1 MMKEYSLRWHIM
13 ALMQKKNHKQ
23 NKPIMK
29 SKTLTLWF
37 GDFSFIREMA
47 YVSLFSLLITNI
59 GCSPLILEQSQSEKD
74 VISADSKVIEPE
86 ITRSK
91 TINSAVEEYN
101 NDFLTLEPNK
111 QTPNSNIYDVIAAE
125 LLLDHHTD
133 EPAVKKQ
140 IDWLL
145 KNPAYLT
152 RVIEKSGPY
161 IYYIYTRVKASGLP
175 IEITLL
181 PIIESAYDPLAYS
194 QSHAS
199 GLWQFIPSTAAY
211 LGLERNIWFDAR
223 RDIVKSTEVAIN
235 YLSYLNHK
243 FGNDWSLTLAS
254 YNGGEGTVTKSIK
267 KNIERGKHSSFWQL
281 NLPLETENYVPKFFA
296 LAHVIKNREAL
307 DIEIPEIPN
316 QPVFEI
322 IELENQIEIE
332 TIVKVSGIEYK
343 TFTKFN
349 PGYRRS
355 ITPPEDTS
363 NILIPIESASQFTQ
377 FINNENPENW
387 LPFSEYEIKFG
398 DTLSE
403 IALDHDSSVDLI
415 KTIND
420 LNTDL
425 LRVGQILKVPH
436 NRGTPVIHKRSVT
449 KQIISHEVLSG
460 DTLSQIAKNYK
471 TTVRDIMLQN
481 KLRSSK
487 IFAGQSLEI
496 QIQTNTIAQSHIR
509 KVFYKIREGDSLY
522 LIAKRF
528 SVSINDIRK
537 WNTFTQSKYIHPG
550 ETLTLMVDSLRI

>member
-1 MMKEYSLRWHIM
+1 M
-13 ALMQKKNHKQ
+13 ALIKKKHHQQ
-23 NKPIMK
+23 NNLIMN
-29 SKTLTLWF
+29 SKTLTPWF
-37 GDFSFIREMA
+37 TECSFFIRNVA
-47 YVSLFSLLITNI
+47 FISLFPLLITNI
-59 GCSPLILEQSQSEKD
+59 GCSTLILEQSQSEND
-74 VISADSKVIEPE
+74 VISVDSKIIEPE
-86 ITRSK
+86 ITISK
-91 TINSAVEEYN
+91 TINPAVEEYN
-101 NDFLTLEPNK
+101 NESVTLEPNEP
-111 QTPNSNIYDVIAAE
+111 TPNSNIYDLIALE
-125 LLLDHHTD
+125 LLLDHHID
-133 EPAVKKQ
+133 EAAVKKQ
-140 IDWLL
+140 VDWLL
-145 KNPAYLT
+145 KNPEYLT

-161 IYYIYTRVKASGLP
+161 IHYVYARIKESGLP

-235 YLSYLNHK
+235 YLSYLNQK
-243 FGNDWSLTLAS
+243 FENDWSLTLAS
-254 YNGGEGTVTKSIK
+254 YNGGEGTVAKSIE
-267 KNIERGKHSSFWQL
+267 KNLELGKDPNFWQL
-281 NLPLETENYVPKFFA
+281 SLPLETENYVPKFYA
-296 LAHVIKNREAL
+296 LAHVLKNRKEFNL
-307 DIEIPEIPN
+307 EIPEIPN

-322 IELENQIEIE
+322 IALENQIEIE
-332 TIVKVSGIEYK
+332 TIVEVSGIDYK

-355 ITPPEDTS
+355 ITSPDDIS
-363 NILIPIESASQFTQ
+363 NILIPIESASKLTQ
-377 FINNENPENW
+377 FINTEDPENW

-398 DTLSE
+398 DTLSG
-403 IALDHDSSVDLI
+403 IALDHDSSIDLI
-415 KTIND
+415 KTINY
-420 LNTDL
+420 LTTDL

-449 KQIISHEVLSG
+449 TQIISHEVLSG

-471 TTVRDIMLQN
+471 TTIRDIMLQN
-481 KLRSSK
+481 KLKSSK

-496 QIQTNTIAQSHIR
+496 QIRTNTIAQSHIR

-550 ETLTLMVDSLRI
+550 ETLILMVDSLRI

>member
-1 MMKEYSLRWHIM
+1 M
-13 ALMQKKNHKQ
+13 ALIQKKHHKQ
-23 NKPIMK
+23 NNQIMK

-37 GDFSFIREMA
+37 TECSFIRSA
-47 YVSLFSLLITNI
+47 TFISLFPLLITNI
-59 GCSPLILEQSQSEKD
+59 GCSTLILEQSQSEND
-74 VISADSKVIEPE
+74 VISVDSKIIEPE
-86 ITRSK
+86 ITISK
-91 TINSAVEEYN
+91 TINPAVEEYN
-101 NDFLTLEPNK
+101 NESIILETNE
-111 QTPNSNIYDVIAAE
+111 QTPNSNIYDVIASE
-125 LLLDHHTD
+125 LLLDHHID
-133 EPAVKKQ
+133 EAAVKKQ

-145 KNPAYLT
+145 KNPEYLT
-152 RVIEKSGPY
+152 HVIEKSGPY
-161 IYYIYTRVKASGLP
+161 IHYVYARIKESGLP

-223 RDIVKSTEVAIN
+223 RDIVKSTEVAIK
-235 YLSYLNHK
+235 YLSYLNQK

-254 YNGGEGTVTKSIK
+254 YNGGEGTVANSIK
-267 KNIERGKHSSFWQL
+267 KNLELGKDPNFWQL
-281 NLPLETENYVPKFFA
+281 SLPLETENYVPKFYA
-296 LAHVIKNREAL
+296 LAHVLKNKKEFNL
-307 DIEIPEIPN
+307 EIPEIPN

-322 IELENQIEIE
+322 IALENQIEIE
-332 TIVKVSGIEYK
+332 TIVEVSGIDYK

-355 ITPPEDTS
+355 ITPPDDIS
-363 NILIPIESASQFTQ
+363 NILIPIESVSQLTQ
-377 FINNENPENW
+377 FINTEDPENW

-415 KTIND
+415 KTINY

-449 KQIISHEVLSG
+449 TQIVSHEVLSG

-471 TTVRDIMLQN
+471 TTIRDIMLQN

-487 IFAGQSLEI
+487 IFTGQSLEI
-496 QIQTNTIAQSHIR
+496 QIRTNTIAQSHIR

-537 WNTFTQSKYIHPG
+537 WNTSTRSKYIHPG
-550 ETLTLMVDSLRI
+550 ETLILMVDSLRI

>member
-1 MMKEYSLRWHIM
+1 M
-13 ALMQKKNHKQ
+13 ALIQKKHHKQ
-23 NKPIMK
+23 NNPVMK

-37 GDFSFIREMA
+37 TECSFIRSA
-47 YVSLFSLLITNI
+47 AFISLFALLITNI
-59 GCSPLILEQSQSEKD
+59 GCSPLILEQSQSEND
-74 VISADSKVIEPE
+74 VISVDSKIMEPE
-86 ITRSK
+86 ITVSK
-91 TINSAVEEYN
+91 TINPAVEEYN
-101 NDFLTLEPNK
+101 NDSIILETNE

-125 LLLDHHTD
+125 LLLDHHID
-133 EPAVKKQ
+133 EAAVKKQ

-145 KNPAYLT
+145 KNPDYLT
-152 RVIEKSGPY
+152 RVIEKSSPY
-161 IYYIYTRVKASGLP
+161 IHYVYARIKESGLP

-223 RDIVKSTEVAIN
+223 RDIVKSTEVAID
-235 YLSYLNHK
+235 YLSYLNQK

-254 YNGGEGTVTKSIK
+254 YNGGEGTVAKSIK
-267 KNIERGKHSSFWQL
+267 KNLELGKDPNFWQL
-281 NLPLETENYVPKFFA
+281 SLPLETENYVPKFFA
-296 LAHVIKNREAL
+296 LAHVLKNRKEFNL
-307 DIEIPEIPN
+307 EIPEIPN
-316 QPVFEI
+316 QPVFEVI
-322 IELENQIEIE
+322 ALENQIEIE
-332 TIVKVSGIEYK
+332 TIVEVSGIDYK

-355 ITPPEDTS
+355 ITPPDDIS
-363 NILIPIESASQFTQ
+363 NILIPIESASKLTQ
-377 FINNENPENW
+377 FINTEDPENW

-415 KTIND
+415 KTINY

-449 KQIISHEVLSG
+449 TQIISHEVLSG

-471 TTVRDIMLQN
+471 TTIRDIMLQN

-496 QIQTNTIAQSHIR
+496 QIRTNTIAQSHIR

-537 WNTFTQSKYIHPG
+537 WNTFTRSKYIHPG
-550 ETLTLMVDSLRI
+550 ETLILMVDSLRI

>member
-1 MMKEYSLRWHIM
+1 M
-13 ALMQKKNHKQ
+13 ALIKKKHHQQ
-23 NKPIMK
+23 NNLIMN
-29 SKTLTLWF
+29 SKTLTPWF
-37 GDFSFIREMA
+37 TECSFFIRNVA
-47 YVSLFSLLITNI
+47 FISLFPLLITNI
-59 GCSPLILEQSQSEKD
+59 GCSTLILEQSQSEND
-74 VISADSKVIEPE
+74 VISVDSKIIEPE
-86 ITRSK
+86 ITISK
-91 TINSAVEEYN
+91 TINPAVEEYN
-101 NDFLTLEPNK
+101 NESVTLEPNEP
-111 QTPNSNIYDVIAAE
+111 TPNSNIYDLIALE
-125 LLLDHHTD
+125 LLLDHHID
-133 EPAVKKQ
+133 EAAVKKQ
-140 IDWLL
+140 VDWLL
-145 KNPAYLT
+145 KNPEYLT

-161 IYYIYTRVKASGLP
+161 IHYVYARIKESGLP

-235 YLSYLNHK
+235 YLSYLNQK
-243 FGNDWSLTLAS
+243 FKNDWSLTLAS
-254 YNGGEGTVTKSIK
+254 YNGGEGTVAKSIE
-267 KNIERGKHSSFWQL
+267 KNLELGKDPNFWQL
-281 NLPLETENYVPKFFA
+281 SLPLETENYVPKFYA
-296 LAHVIKNREAL
+296 LAHVLKNRKEFNL
-307 DIEIPEIPN
+307 EIPEIPN

-322 IELENQIEIE
+322 IALENQIEIE
-332 TIVKVSGIEYK
+332 TIVEVSGIDYK

-355 ITPPEDTS
+355 ITSPDDIS
-363 NILIPIESASQFTQ
+363 NILIPIESASKLTQ
-377 FINNENPENW
+377 FINTEDPENW

-398 DTLSE
+398 DTLSG
-403 IALDHDSSVDLI
+403 IALDHDSSIDLI
-415 KTIND
+415 KTINY
-420 LNTDL
+420 LTTDL

-449 KQIISHEVLSG
+449 TQIISHEVLSG

-471 TTVRDIMLQN
+471 TTIRDIMLQN
-481 KLRSSK
+481 KLKSSK

-496 QIQTNTIAQSHIR
+496 QIRTNTIAQSHIR

-550 ETLTLMVDSLRI
+550 ETLILMVDSLRI